1 MTSDSLIMKIGE
13 DKKLINS
20 NDLLRTEVQSIDS
33 ILKIKNNIDTTHI
46 KNLVTLH
53 ITNRDFGGLR

>member
-1 MTSDSLIMKIGE
+1 MMVVDDE
-13 DKKLINS
+13 KLINI
-20 NDLLRTEVQSIDS
+20 NDVLRTIVQSIDS
-33 ILKIKNNIDTTHI
+33 IQKIKNNIDTTHI